1 MNHKTIL
8 AFLAGASF
16 AFFGFFVG
24 RGTGE
29 PGMNRN
35 DQSVMAVLWYQR
47 SAEAEAL
54 YHQAF
59 NIARMRIDQDL
70 AGNSSNRKRAVVV
83 DIDETVLNNSPH
95 SAKLIRDNQVFP
107 YAWNEWVNRAEA
119 EPLPG
124 SVGFLNYAVSKGCDV
139 YYVSNRS
146 AATELAGTMKN
157 LTARGFPQVT
167 RDHVL
172 LKENE
177 SSKEARRK
185 SIAATHRI
193 VVLMGDNLND
203 LAAVFERKSV
213 AERSAEVEKL
223 KNEFGNRFIVLPNP
237 MYGDWESALYGY
249 RRGLTDAEKDSARI
263 ASLQSF

>member
-1 MNHKTIL
+1 
-8 AFLAGASF
+8 
-16 AFFGFFVG
+16 
-24 RGTGE
+24 
-29 PGMNRN
+29 
-35 DQSVMAVLWYQR
+35 
-47 SAEAEAL
+47 
-54 YHQAF
+54 
-59 NIARMRIDQDL
+59 
-70 AGNSSNRKRAVVV
+70 
-83 DIDETVLNNSPH
+83 
-95 SAKLIRDNQVFP
+95 
-107 YAWNEWVNRAEA
+107 
-119 EPLPG
+119 
-124 SVGFLNYAVSKGCDV
+124 
-139 YYVSNRS
+139 
-146 AATELAGTMKN
+146 MKN